1 MPNKMLNKLIVLI
14 SLFFISQSTFASN
27 PQVRIVTNKGNIEI
41 ALNQQKAPKSVKNFL
56 RYVNSG
62 HYNNT
67 VFHRVIKGFMIQGG
81 GFDTRFQRKNT
92 EQAIV
97 NEADNGLRNDRGTI
111 AMART
116 NVPHS
121 ATAQF
126 FINTANNDSLNH
138 TGKTMRGWGY
148 AVFGKVTKGMNVVD
162 TIENSKT
169 GAKAPFSRDA
179 PVEDVIIQKIE
190 IISE

>member
-1 MPNKMLNKLIVLI
+1 MLTKFIITFSL
-14 SLFFISQSTFASN
+14 LFFSLNIYAAN
-27 PQVRIVTNKGNIEI
+27 PQVRIITNKGNIELT
-41 ALNQQKAPKSVKNFL
+41 LNQEKAPKSVKNFL

-62 HYNNT
+62 HYTNT

-81 GFDTRFQRKNT
+81 GYNKQFQKKHT

-97 NEADNGLRNDRGTI
+97 NEADNGLKNDRGTI

-126 FINTANNDSLNH
+126 FINTANNIPLNH
-138 TGKTMRGWGY
+138 TGQTMSGWGY
-148 AVFGKVTKGMNVVD
+148 AVFGKVTKGMAVVD
-162 TIENSKT
+162 SIEKTRTGSKP
-169 GAKAPFSRDA
+169 PFYQDA
-179 PVEDVIIQKIE
+179 PLEDVIIQKIE
-190 IISE
+190 IITE

>member
-1 MPNKMLNKLIVLI
+1 MLTKFITAFFLLLI
-14 SLFFISQSTFASN
+14 SLNTFASN

-41 ALNQQKAPKSVKNFL
+41 ELNQAKAPKTVKNFL
-56 RYVNSG
+56 RYVNNG
-62 HYNNT
+62 HYSNT

-81 GFDTRFQRKNT
+81 GFDQRFQKKPT

-97 NEADNGLRNDRGTI
+97 NEADNGLKNNRGTI

-126 FINTANNDSLNH
+126 FINTANNNSLNH
-138 TGKTMRGWGY
+138 TGKDMRGWGY
-148 AVFGKVTKGMNVVD
+148 AVFGKVTKGMDVVD
-162 TIENSKT
+162 NIENSRT

-179 PVEDVIIQKIE
+179 PVEDIVIKKIE